1 MPPRGYRRFASI
13 AEKGAPMLRH
23 LLRYLKHHHVALLAL
38 FLASGGVSYAAAQLP
53 ANSVTSRQVKDYS
66 LMKRDFKRGQ
76 LPQGPAGAPGPTM
89 GAVAGSAMAP
99 PPQPDKLWENLDLT
113 LSRRGNLWVTAH
125 VESGTLLCADNAPC
139 SVDLGLYVDD
149 QPVAHTDRVLSS
161 DCTGTGCRIHVSEE
175 D

>member
-1 MPPRGYRRFASI
+1 
-13 AEKGAPMLRH
+13 
-23 LLRYLKHHHVALLAL
+23 
-38 FLASGGVSYAAAQLP
+38 
-53 ANSVTSRQVKDYS
+53 
-66 LMKRDFKRGQ
+66 
-76 LPQGPAGAPGPTM
+76 M

-161 DCTGTGCRIHVSEE
+161 DCTGTGCRIDVSEE
-175 D
+175 DLFGIATGRATGSHHVQLCSRTRSGTITDYVTE